1 MAAAGHIPFTRP
13 KKSYEEPHALTEA
26 EIQDRVAAFRS
37 AAVNAQRAGFEG
49 ITIHGANGYL
59 LDQIL

>member
-1 MAAAGHIPFTRP
+1 M
-13 KKSYEEPHALTEA
+13 
-26 EIQDRVAAFRS
+26 QDRVAAFRS

-49 ITIHGANGYL
+49 VTIHGANGYL